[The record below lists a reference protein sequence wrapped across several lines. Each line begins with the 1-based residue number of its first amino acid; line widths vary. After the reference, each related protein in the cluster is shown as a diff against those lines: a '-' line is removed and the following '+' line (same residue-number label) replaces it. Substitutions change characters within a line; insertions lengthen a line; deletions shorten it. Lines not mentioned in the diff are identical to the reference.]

1 MEISMKD
8 ILQLSIK
15 DRLSMVEAI
24 WDSVASE
31 TDITLSDDQKTE
43 INRRLELYKTGRT
56 KTYSWDEVKESMLS

>member
-1 MEISMKD
+1 MKD